1 VSPFGLA
8 VVLYSLFAVSP
19 KAALAQQTVI
29 DVRGAARPPGL
40 TSFEGLWAAYVK
52 ADRAGDKDAA
62 RKIFQEIRR
71 LRIERNVRNL
81 EEIGLAL
88 VGLGSERLAKGN
100 AEESEEFFRSA
111 IGLAPALPDAYF
123 GLAASEVKKS
133 PLGLFR
139 AVSHVISGSLSRT
152 PTVRGRYNLDVL
164 VLPVLLLT
172 LFATAVVFGVVLIL
186 RHGALLVRDLQEAV
200 LRGHSRSM
208 AQALA
213 LILLVLPVATFQG
226 WGWLPLWWFAVLFL
240 YLSLGEKALAVVL
253 LLASIAAVPAVTVL
267 QQRMEAARNP
277 LFWAAA
283 QAVEGG
289 PDARSTVELER
300 SVKAFP
306 DDRDLAYLLGRL
318 YKKAGRYDD
327 AIALYRQ
334 LLAGNPKDAVALMN
348 LANVEFARGEFQSA
362 LARYKQ
368 GAETA
373 SDPEVKATFY
383 YNQSLAHLQKFEM
396 QPGDEALSNAKR
408 LAAGLIDTYDSIW
421 KYDKGD
427 YAVVDLGL
435 DVRDVQAKFT
445 GTPDGVGIK
454 NVTGGATASMDW
466 GALALA
472 GINRFSG
479 FGALALVVVLGIWL
493 VRGKKMFTL
502 RCLKCG
508 MIFDARDH
516 RGGAAAG
523 LCPQCYHLFIVR
535 DGVSAPAR
543 NRKLLE
549 VQGWEGKR
557 ERIFRTLQVF
567 SPGAG
572 HLYAHRTLLGVSLV
586 LLWYLVLSLS
596 ILAGRLLPF
605 TEASSALAG
614 RSGLAVATLLLL
626 AIFVLANRLRPEF
639 EAMAPVR
646 RGAPR
651 RTART

>member
-1 VSPFGLA
+1 
-8 VVLYSLFAVSP
+8 
-19 KAALAQQTVI
+19 
-29 DVRGAARPPGL
+29 
-40 TSFEGLWAAYVK
+40 
-52 ADRAGDKDAA
+52 
-62 RKIFQEIRR
+62 
-71 LRIERNVRNL
+71 
-81 EEIGLAL
+81 
-88 VGLGSERLAKGN
+88 
-100 AEESEEFFRSA
+100 
-111 IGLAPALPDAYF
+111 
-123 GLAASEVKKS
+123 
-133 PLGLFR
+133 
-139 AVSHVISGSLSRT
+139 
-152 PTVRGRYNLDVL
+152 
-164 VLPVLLLT
+164 
-172 LFATAVVFGVVLIL
+172 
-186 RHGALLVRDLQEAV
+186 
-200 LRGHSRSM
+200 
-208 AQALA
+208 
-213 LILLVLPVATFQG
+213 
-226 WGWLPLWWFAVLFL
+226 
-240 YLSLGEKALAVVL
+240 
-253 LLASIAAVPAVTVL
+253 
-267 QQRMEAARNP
+267 
-277 LFWAAA
+277 
-283 QAVEGG
+283 
-289 PDARSTVELER
+289 
-300 SVKAFP
+300 
-306 DDRDLAYLLGRL
+306 
-318 YKKAGRYDD
+318 
-327 AIALYRQ
+327 
-334 LLAGNPKDAVALMN
+334 
-348 LANVEFARGEFQSA
+348 
-362 LARYKQ
+362 
-368 GAETA
+368 
-373 SDPEVKATFY
+373 
-383 YNQSLAHLQKFEM
+383 
-396 QPGDEALSNAKR
+396 
-408 LAAGLIDTYDSIW
+408 
-421 KYDKGD
+421 
-427 YAVVDLGL
+427 
-435 DVRDVQAKFT
+435 
-445 GTPDGVGIK
+445 
-454 NVTGGATASMDW
+454 VTGGATASMDW